1 MMLLILLL
9 LVLVMNTFCYK
20 SLSTMMI
27 RKSSC
32 IKPHSINRILYM
44 STINDNKLVDRLKVK
59 KILEAS
65 DR

>member
-1 MMLLILLL
+1 
-9 LVLVMNTFCYK
+9 
-20 SLSTMMI
+20 MMI
-27 RKSSC
+27 RKSSF
-32 IKPHSINRILYM
+32 IKPHSINRMLYM

>member
-1 MMLLILLL
+1 
-9 LVLVMNTFCYK
+9 MNTFCYK